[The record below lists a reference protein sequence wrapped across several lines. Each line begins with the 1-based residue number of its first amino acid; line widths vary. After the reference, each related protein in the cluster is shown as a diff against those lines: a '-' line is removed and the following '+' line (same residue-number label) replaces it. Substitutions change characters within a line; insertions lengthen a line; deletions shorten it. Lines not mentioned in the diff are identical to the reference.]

1 MSDTA
6 LIQAERGQNAT
17 EIHLVNEAGFA
28 DWSRKL
34 SDVQRA
40 MLEAQRF
47 TGKGYETAIVPAKP
61 GDGAAWFAVGGVADP
76 DDLSSWCLARL
87 AEVLPAGTYRM
98 AKGEP
103 GPALHGWQTAQYRN
117 LAFRSEA
124 EAPGARILLTG
135 NVNAIEPAIAEAD
148 AVNLVRRLVDA
159 PPEHMG
165 PATLESEIEAIAK
178 THDAKLEVTRGDQLE
193 QNYPM
198 VHAVGRAAARHH
210 APRIVHLTWGKADA
224 PVLALVGKG
233 VTFDS
238 GGLDIKSAT
247 GMALMKKDM
256 GGAAHA
262 IALAKLVMQHNLPVR
277 MHLLV
282 PAVENAISGNALRP
296 GDIVTSRKGLTVEI
310 TNTDAEGR
318 LILADALDRASEENP
333 ELLIDFATLTGAAR
347 VALGPEYPA
356 LMTRRSDTA
365 DALIAAG
372 RAHDDEPWRLPLPDS
387 YVEWLDSP
395 LADCINAPKNGF
407 AGASVAGL
415 FLDKFVG
422 DGIDWAHFDT
432 YAWRPTPKPGRPK
445 GGEAYG
451 LRASWHMLKARFGA

>member
-61 GDGAAWFAVGGVADP
+61 GDGAAWFAVGGVAAP

>member
-210 APRIVHLTWGKADA
+210 APRIMHLTWGKADA

>member
-333 ELLIDFATLTGAAR
+333 ELVIDFATLTGAAR

>member
-6 LIQAERGQNAT
+6 LIQADRGQDAINL
-17 EIHLVNEAGFA
+17 HLVNEAGFA
-28 DWSRKL
+28 DWAKQL
-34 SDVQRA
+34 SDTQRA
-40 MLEAQRF
+40 TLDAQRF
-47 TGKGYETAIVPAKP
+47 SGKGYETAIVPAKP
-61 GDGAAWFAVGGVADP
+61 GEGAAWFAVGGVANP
-76 DDLSSWCLARL
+76 DDLSSWCMARL
-87 AEVLPAGTYRM
+87 AEILPEGTYRLV
-98 AKGEP
+98 GREP
-103 GPALHGWQTAQYRN
+103 GPALHGWQTAQYKN
-117 LAFRSEA
+117 IAYRSDA
-124 EAPGARILLTG
+124 EVPGPRVLLTKDA
-135 NVNAIEPAIAEAD
+135 NAIEPAIAEAE
-148 AVNLVRRLVDA
+148 AVNMVRRLVDA

-165 PATLESEIEAIAK
+165 PAGIEAEIETLAK
-178 THDAKLEVTRGDQLE
+178 AHDAKLEVTRGDQLE
-193 QNYPM
+193 QNYPL

-210 APRIVHLTWGKADA
+210 APRIMHLTWGKAEN
-224 PVLALVGKG
+224 PVVAIVGKG

-238 GGLDIKSAT
+238 GGLDIKSSA

-277 MHLLV
+277 LHLLV
-282 PAVENAISGNALRP
+282 PSVENAISGNALRP
-296 GDIVTSRKGLTVEI
+296 GDIVKSRKGITVEI

-318 LILADALDRASEENP
+318 LILADALDRASEESP
-333 ELLIDFATLTGAAR
+333 DLMIDFATLTGAAR

-356 LMTRRSDTA
+356 LMTRNDDTA

-372 RAHDDEPWRLPLPDS
+372 KTHDDEPWRLPLPEG
-387 YVEWLDSP
+387 YAEWLDSP

-422 DGIDWAHFDT
+422 PDIDWAHFDT

-451 LRASWHMLKARFGA
+451 LRASWHMLRARYGA

>member
-387 YVEWLDSP
+387 
-395 LADCINAPKNGF
+395 C
-407 AGASVAGL
+407 
-415 FLDKFVG
+415 
-422 DGIDWAHFDT
+422 
-432 YAWRPTPKPGRPK
+432 
-445 GGEAYG
+445 
-451 LRASWHMLKARFGA
+451 

>member
-40 MLEAQRF
+40 LLEAQRF

-87 AEVLPAGTYRM
+87 AEVLPAGTYRL
-98 AKGEP
+98 AQGDP

-117 LAFRSEA
+117 LAYRSEA

-159 PPEHMG
+159 PPEHLG
-165 PATLESEIEAIAK
+165 PAALESEIEAIAK
-178 THDAKLEVTRGDQLE
+178 AHDAKLEVTRGDQLE

-210 APRIVHLTWGKADA
+210 APRIMHLTWGKADA

-262 IALAKLVMQHNLPVR
+262 IALARLVMQHNLPVR
-277 MHLLV
+277 LHLLV

-333 ELLIDFATLTGAAR
+333 ELMIDFATLTGAAR

-356 LMTRRSDTA
+356 LMTRRSETA

>member
-372 RAHDDEPWRLPLPDS
+372 RAHDDEPWRLPL
-387 YVEWLDSP
+387 
-395 LADCINAPKNGF
+395 
-407 AGASVAGL
+407 
-415 FLDKFVG
+415 
-422 DGIDWAHFDT
+422 HQ
-432 YAWRPTPKPGRPK
+432 RPQERFCRGERGRPVPRQVRRRRYRL
-445 GGEAYG
+445 GALRYICVASHAQAGSPQGRRSLWLTGELAHAEG
-451 LRASWHMLKARFGA
+451 PFRGINHP

>member
-198 VHAVGRAAARHH
+198 VHAVGRAAASRGRH
-210 APRIVHLTWGKADA
+210 
-224 PVLALVGKG
+224 
-233 VTFDS
+233 S
-238 GGLDIKSAT
+238 
-247 GMALMKKDM
+247 
-256 GGAAHA
+256 
-262 IALAKLVMQHNLPVR
+262 
-277 MHLLV
+277 V
-282 PAVENAISGNALRP
+282 PL
-296 GDIVTSRKGLTVEI
+296 
-310 TNTDAEGR
+310 
-318 LILADALDRASEENP
+318 
-333 ELLIDFATLTGAAR
+333 
-347 VALGPEYPA
+347 
-356 LMTRRSDTA
+356 
-365 DALIAAG
+365 
-372 RAHDDEPWRLPLPDS
+372 
-387 YVEWLDSP
+387 
-395 LADCINAPKNGF
+395 
-407 AGASVAGL
+407 
-415 FLDKFVG
+415 
-422 DGIDWAHFDT
+422 
-432 YAWRPTPKPGRPK
+432 
-445 GGEAYG
+445 
-451 LRASWHMLKARFGA
+451 

>member
-210 APRIVHLTWGKADA
+210 APRIVHLPWGKADA